1 MSTATTNASTN
12 RCPVCNK
19 ESTKICS
26 RCKSVWY
33 CSVDHQHQDW
43 KRHKPTC
50 MKSSMPVPPRLPV
63 APKLD
68 PGTERFYRIKYE
80 GYHRNDPV
88 SFTIETTNTSYLF
101 NTEQYCDEGLLE
113 HTCGTFSELLTY
125 LLLDYLEILNT
136 CKSVNTPP
144 VRTPLEK
151 KHFLFLP
158 DNNPQQGQ
166 DPFLIIE
173 YLNYD
178 IDVSD
183 RKYYHTIQHFVRD
196 VVLSA

>member
-1 MSTATTNASTN
+1 MSTATTNESTN

-125 LLLDYLEILNT
+125 LLLDYPEILNT
-136 CKSVNTPP
+136 CKS
-144 VRTPLEK
+144 LEISI
-151 KHFLFLP
+151 L
-158 DNNPQQGQ
+158 
-166 DPFLIIE
+166 LI
-173 YLNYD
+173 
-178 IDVSD
+178 
-183 RKYYHTIQHFVRD
+183 
-196 VVLSA
+196 